1 MGDVISIVH
10 LTTNSGVISVQDS
23 FTIDKFLQVRC
34 YHHGILVNLSIKSIC
49 DMRQIS
55 TLIDELSN
63 YTEYNA
69 VDIGKTYSLYT
80 VQFIDIVSNIIQLF
94 TIYLELSRCISSMK
108 QAISLLE
115 QVFSQS
121 GKVHNIL

>member
-69 VDIGKTYSLYT
+69 VRAYNPGIPNPEIPG
-80 VQFIDIVSNIIQLF
+80 
-94 TIYLELSRCISSMK
+94 SRSILPPGLNPGICFLNPDPDFQSRDF
-108 QAISLLE
+108 
-115 QVFSQS
+115 FSIP
-121 GKVHNIL
+121 GLRT

>member
-1 MGDVISIVH
+1 M
-10 LTTNSGVISVQDS
+10 
-23 FTIDKFLQVRC
+23 
-34 YHHGILVNLSIKSIC
+34 NLSIKSIC

-121 GKVHNIL
+121 GKVYNIL